1 METGVTSAM
10 DRLRPALTALT
21 AATLVAILVVL
32 ILLLRVTERVA
43 DEEEF
48 QSRCLSQLGG
58 GAMFGC
64 PKPGE

>member
-1 METGVTSAM
+1 M
-10 DRLRPALTALT
+10 DRLRTALT
-21 AATLVAILVVL
+21 GVIAAALVAILVVL
-32 ILLLRVTERVA
+32 IMILGATQRVA

-48 QSRCLSQLGG
+48 QSRCLSQVGD